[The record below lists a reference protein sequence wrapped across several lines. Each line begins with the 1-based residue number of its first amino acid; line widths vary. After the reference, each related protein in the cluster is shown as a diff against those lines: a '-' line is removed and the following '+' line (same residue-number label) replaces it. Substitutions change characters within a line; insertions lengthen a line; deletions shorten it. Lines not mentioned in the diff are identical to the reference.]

1 MFDYHDLARNVD
13 AFGIET
19 CEKDL
24 LTLAN
29 LAARA
34 DVSPTLISVMLDAE
48 QPDVA
53 RVRALARVQ
62 AEMGR
67 RTPTLIAA

>member
-1 MFDYHDLARNVD
+1 MFDYHDLARRVD

-19 CEKDL
+19 YENDL
-24 LTLAN
+24 LTIADR
-29 LAARA
+29 AARVG
-34 DVSPTLISVMLDAE
+34 VSPTLISVMLDAE

-62 AEMGR
+62 AETTR
-67 RTPTLIAA
+67 RAPTLIAA